1 MVVVIDASNIRSGG
15 GLTHLKGI
23 LENYNVGFGFKKV
36 VVYSNLK
43 TLKVLP
49 DKDWLVKE
57 THRFLNKSSLWSFIF
72 QIFILSSHATKKY
85 KCDIIFSPGG
95 TFFGG
100 FKPFVTMSRNM
111 LPFEFRE
118 AVRFES
124 WKVRIRFIILFL
136 TQSITFKRASGIIF
150 LTKYAK
156 EVILKKVKKVDEKL
170 TIIPHG
176 VDPYFLNIPKLQLDL
191 NTYTFDKPY
200 KFLYVSA
207 ISAYKHQWNVA
218 EAIFRLNEEGFPVT
232 LDLIGP
238 GSGESLDR
246 LNRIVK
252 SKRNNNK
259 SVNYLGLVEHKKLAN
274 YYKNADAFIFASSCE
289 NMPNILIEAMISGLP
304 IASSSKGPMPEVLQ
318 DGGLYF
324 DPLDVQSIYEC
335 LKELIVNKDTRTN
348 ITENARKI
356 NFYSWGECSERTFK
370 YLLKV
375 TLISQKANTQ

>member
-1 MVVVIDASNIRSGG
+1 
-15 GLTHLKGI
+15 
-23 LENYNVGFGFKKV
+23 
-36 VVYSNLK
+36 
-43 TLKVLP
+43 
-49 DKDWLVKE
+49 
-57 THRFLNKSSLWSFIF
+57 
-72 QIFILSSHATKKY
+72 
-85 KCDIIFSPGG
+85 
-95 TFFGG
+95 
-100 FKPFVTMSRNM
+100 MSRNM
-111 LPFEFRE
+111 LPFEFQE
-118 AVRFES
+118 AFRFKS
-124 WKVRIRFIILFL
+124 WKVRIRFIVLFL

-156 EVILKKVKKVDEKL
+156 EVILKKVKKVNKKL

-176 VDPYFLNIPKLQLDL
+176 VDTYFLNIPKLQLDL

-218 EAIFRLNEEGFPVT
+218 EAIFRLNEAGFPVT

-238 GSGESLDR
+238 GSGESLEK

-252 SKRNNNK
+252 SKRNSNK

-274 YYKNADAFIFASSCE
+274 YYKSADAFIFASTCE

-324 DPLDVQSIYEC
+324 DPLDVQSIYDC
-335 LKELIVNKDTRTN
+335 LKELIINKDTRIN

-375 TLISQKANTQ
+375 ILTSQKVNTQ

>member
-23 LENYNVGFGFKKV
+23 LEYYNVNIGFKKV

-43 TLKVLP
+43 TLELLP

-57 THRFLNKSSLWSFIF
+57 THQFLNKSYLWSFIF
-72 QIFILSSHATKKY
+72 QIFILSSHATKKHQ
-85 KCDIIFSPGG
+85 CDIIFSPGG
-95 TFFGG
+95 TFFGR

-111 LPFEFRE
+111 LPFEFQE
-118 AVRFES
+118 AFRFKS

-136 TQSITFKRASGIIF
+136 TQSITFKRASGVIF

-156 EVILKKVKKVDEKL
+156 QIILKKVKKVDEKSI
-170 TIIPHG
+170 IIPHG
-176 VDPYFLNIPKLQLDL
+176 VDAYFSNTPKLQLDID
-191 NTYTFDKPY
+191 TYSIDKPY
-200 KFLYVSA
+200 RFLYISA

-218 EAIFRLNEEGFPVT
+218 EAIFRLNEEGFPVV

-238 GSGESLDR
+238 GSGESLDKVIK
-246 LNRIVK
+246 IVK
-252 SKRNNNK
+252 SKRNNNR

-274 YYKNADAFIFASSCE
+274 YYKSADAFIFASSCE

-324 DPLDVQSIYEC
+324 DPLNVQSIYEC
-335 LKELIVNKDTRTN
+335 LKELIINKDIRTK

-375 TLISQKANTQ
+375 TSTLPKN